1 MPRFFVVIVLMSVGG
16 LYILG
21 NAAYLMFVESE
32 YWTQVSRKLVKENVP
47 IPAKRGNI
55 LSADGQIMASSL
67 PEYKI
72 YMDYVASDK
81 NPETAKELQAW
92 RDSVLMAD
100 LDSISRGLSKIFPD
114 KTAGYFKK
122 RLKKGKKL
130 RRRNWQIYGRRIS
143 YIQYKECKKLP
154 LFRESPFKGGFYA
167 EEFNQRKKPYG
178 SLAARTLGA
187 LYASKDS
194 ARYGLELSY
203 DSILRGK
210 EGVSHR
216 AKVRNKWLSL
226 VDAPPVDGNDI
237 ETTIDVSMQDALVT
251 WLQSIPQVRKVNYS
265 EMTANTLSGLNLLI
279 AYVSMGIIVILLAV
293 SIFLISN
300 TVAIGISVRSEE
312 INIMKYI
319 GATDFFVRAPFVL
332 EGMLIGLIGA
342 AVPLGLIY
350 SLYNYALNYIVER
363 FLVLSGF
370 LNFLSVDEVF
380 HFLIP
385 VSLGVGVGIGF
396 LGSISTVRKHLHV

>member
-1 MPRFFVVIVLMSVGG
+1 MKISTLLYTIKQGFANIFRNKWYSLASIATISACLFLFGLFYCIVD
-16 LYILG
+16 
-21 NAAYLMFVESE
+21 NF
-32 YWTQVSRKLVKENVP
+32 Q
-47 IPAKRGNI
+47 NI
-55 LSADGQIMASSL
+55 LKTAEEGVSVTVFFHSDMDNCESHVDGQIPSEQRLEEIGQEIAKRAEVSDVQFKSADEAWATFG
-67 PEYKI
+67 P
-72 YMDYVASDK
+72 DYFGED
-81 NPETAKELQAW
+81 
-92 RDSVLMAD
+92 
-100 LDSISRGLSKIFPD
+100 
-114 KTAGYFKK
+114 
-122 RLKKGKKL
+122 
-130 RRRNWQIYGRRIS
+130 
-143 YIQYKECKKLP
+143 
-154 LFRESPFKGGFYA
+154 YA
-167 EEFNQRKKPYG
+167 EGFPENP
-178 SLAARTLGA
+178 LAGE
-187 LYASKDS
+187 DS
-194 ARYGLELSY
+194 YEIFLS
-203 DSILRGK
+203 
-210 EGVSHR
+210 
-216 AKVRNKWLSL
+216 
-226 VDAPPVDGNDI
+226 
-237 ETTIDVSMQDALVT
+237 DVSMQDALVT

>member
-1 MPRFFVVIVLMSVGG
+1 MMKISTLLYTIKQGFANIFRNKWYSLASIATISACLFLFGLFYSIVA
-16 LYILG
+16 
-21 NAAYLMFVESE
+21 NF
-32 YWTQVSRKLVKENVP
+32 Q
-47 IPAKRGNI
+47 NI
-55 LSADGQIMASSL
+55 L
-67 PEYKI
+67 
-72 YMDYVASDK
+72 
-81 NPETAKELQAW
+81 
-92 RDSVLMAD
+92 
-100 LDSISRGLSKIFPD
+100 
-114 KTAGYFKK
+114 KTA
-122 RLKKGKKL
+122 
-130 RRRNWQIYGRRIS
+130 
-143 YIQYKECKKLP
+143 E
-154 LFRESPFKGGFYA
+154 
-167 EEFNQRKKPYG
+167 
-178 SLAARTLGA
+178 
-187 LYASKDS
+187 
-194 ARYGLELSY
+194 
-203 DSILRGK
+203 
-210 EGVSHR
+210 EGVSVTVFFHSEWDGCKSHIEGQIPSEQQIEEIGQEIAKR
-216 AKVRNKWLSL
+216 AEVSDVQFKSADEAWATFGPDYFGEDYAEGFPENPLAGEDSYEIFLS
-226 VDAPPVDGNDI
+226 
-237 ETTIDVSMQDALVT
+237 DVSMQDALVT

-350 SLYNYALNYIVER
+350 SLYNYALNYIVDR

>member
-1 MPRFFVVIVLMSVGG
+1 MKISTLLYTIKQGFANIFRNKWYSLASIATISACLFLFGLFYSIVA
-16 LYILG
+16 
-21 NAAYLMFVESE
+21 NF
-32 YWTQVSRKLVKENVP
+32 Q
-47 IPAKRGNI
+47 NI
-55 LSADGQIMASSL
+55 L
-67 PEYKI
+67 
-72 YMDYVASDK
+72 
-81 NPETAKELQAW
+81 
-92 RDSVLMAD
+92 
-100 LDSISRGLSKIFPD
+100 
-114 KTAGYFKK
+114 KTA
-122 RLKKGKKL
+122 
-130 RRRNWQIYGRRIS
+130 
-143 YIQYKECKKLP
+143 E
-154 LFRESPFKGGFYA
+154 
-167 EEFNQRKKPYG
+167 
-178 SLAARTLGA
+178 
-187 LYASKDS
+187 
-194 ARYGLELSY
+194 
-203 DSILRGK
+203 
-210 EGVSHR
+210 EGVSVTVFFHSEWDGCESHIEGQIPSEQQMEEIGQEIAKR
-216 AKVRNKWLSL
+216 AEVSDVQFKSADEAWATFGPDYFGEDYAEGFPENPLAGEDSYEIFLS
-226 VDAPPVDGNDI
+226 
-237 ETTIDVSMQDALVT
+237 DVSMQDALVT

>member
-1 MPRFFVVIVLMSVGG
+1 MKISTLLYTIKQGFANIFRNKWYSLASIATISACLFLFGLFYSIVA
-16 LYILG
+16 
-21 NAAYLMFVESE
+21 NF
-32 YWTQVSRKLVKENVP
+32 Q
-47 IPAKRGNI
+47 NI
-55 LSADGQIMASSL
+55 L
-67 PEYKI
+67 
-72 YMDYVASDK
+72 
-81 NPETAKELQAW
+81 
-92 RDSVLMAD
+92 
-100 LDSISRGLSKIFPD
+100 
-114 KTAGYFKK
+114 KTA
-122 RLKKGKKL
+122 
-130 RRRNWQIYGRRIS
+130 
-143 YIQYKECKKLP
+143 E
-154 LFRESPFKGGFYA
+154 
-167 EEFNQRKKPYG
+167 
-178 SLAARTLGA
+178 
-187 LYASKDS
+187 
-194 ARYGLELSY
+194 
-203 DSILRGK
+203 
-210 EGVSHR
+210 EGVSVTVFFHSEWDGCESHIEGQIPSEQQIEEIGQEIAKR
-216 AKVRNKWLSL
+216 AEVSDVQFKSADEAWATFGPDYFGEDYAEGFPENPLAGEDSYEIFLS
-226 VDAPPVDGNDI
+226 
-237 ETTIDVSMQDALVT
+237 DVSMQDALVT

-363 FLVLSGF
+363 FMVLSGF

>member
-1 MPRFFVVIVLMSVGG
+1 MMKISTLLYTIKQGFVNIFRNKWYSLASIATISACLFLFGLFYSIVA
-16 LYILG
+16 
-21 NAAYLMFVESE
+21 NF
-32 YWTQVSRKLVKENVP
+32 Q
-47 IPAKRGNI
+47 NI
-55 LSADGQIMASSL
+55 L
-67 PEYKI
+67 
-72 YMDYVASDK
+72 
-81 NPETAKELQAW
+81 
-92 RDSVLMAD
+92 
-100 LDSISRGLSKIFPD
+100 
-114 KTAGYFKK
+114 KTA
-122 RLKKGKKL
+122 
-130 RRRNWQIYGRRIS
+130 
-143 YIQYKECKKLP
+143 E
-154 LFRESPFKGGFYA
+154 
-167 EEFNQRKKPYG
+167 
-178 SLAARTLGA
+178 
-187 LYASKDS
+187 
-194 ARYGLELSY
+194 
-203 DSILRGK
+203 
-210 EGVSHR
+210 EGVSVTVFFHSEWDGCESHIEGQIPSEQQIEEIGQEIAKR
-216 AKVRNKWLSL
+216 AEVSDVQFKSADEAWATFGPDYFGEDYAEGFPENPLAGEDSYEIFLS
-226 VDAPPVDGNDI
+226 
-237 ETTIDVSMQDALVT
+237 DVSMQDALVT

-370 LNFLSVDEVF
+370 LNFLSVEEVF